1 MQLSTLAIYAT
12 AALIGGLIPG
22 PTTLLALANGVSGNW
37 RVVLVGMAGAA
48 LSDLAIVAA
57 VGAGLG
63 ALLMASA
70 TLFATVK
77 WVGVLYLVWL
87 AVQLWRSHPK
97 DLSQVRIKADLSAR
111 RVFLRSFGVTLTN
124 PKILLFLSAFLP
136 QFVNTSQ
143 PLVPQYATLAVVFA
157 LVDIVVMTLYATGG
171 VQAARLMTAR
181 GLKRLNRVCAVVMFS
196 LAGGLALYRKTG
208 N

>member
-124 PKILLFLSAFLP
+124 PKILFLSAFLP
-136 QFVNTSQ
+136 QFVNTSEA
-143 PLVPQYATLAVVFA
+143 LVPQYATLAVVFA

-196 LAGGLALYRKTG
+196 LAGGLALYRKSG

>member
-22 PTTLLALANGVSGNW
+22 PTTLLALANGISGNW
-37 RVVLVGMAGAA
+37 RVVLVGMCGAA
-48 LSDLAIVAA
+48 LSDMLVVAA

-70 TLFATVK
+70 TWFAAVK
-77 WVGVLYLVWL
+77 WVGVAYLVWL
-87 AVQLWRSHPK
+87 AIQLWRSHPR
-97 DLSQVRIKADLSAR
+97 DLSQVRVQSDLGAR
-111 RVFLRSFGVTLTN
+111 RVFLRSFGVALTN
-124 PKILLFLSAFLP
+124 PKILLFFSAFLP
-136 QFVNTSQ
+136 QFVDTSM
-143 PLVPQYATLAVVFA
+143 PLAPQYAVLAVVSA
-157 LVDIVVMTLYATGG
+157 AVDIGVMTLYATGG

-181 GLKRLNRVCAVVMFS
+181 GLKRLNRTCAVVMFS

-208 N
+208 H